1 MSNHNAPVSAAVVTW
16 PSLES
21 FARDQVQAFIQ
32 RILEEEVSELLGR
45 GRSARRAAVDAP
57 AGYRNGHGTPRRL
70 AMQGG
75 TITVR
80 RPRGLAGGA
89 SGQVQTTRS

>member
-1 MSNHNAPVSAAVVTW
+1 MTW

-45 GRSARRAAVDAP
+45 ARSERRAVVD
-57 AGYRNGHGTPRRL
+57 GTAEGEERFQPRRWRSPEEASL
-70 AMQGG
+70 G
-75 TITVR
+75 TGR
-80 RPRGLAGGA
+80 
-89 SGQVQTTRS
+89 